1 MDLDVSKIV
10 SLNKASH
17 TIDDPIIILKKR
29 NFDVIGEIPFFSN
42 WKLSLRGM
50 EIDEIFFDV
59 YKELN
64 GIKCPV
70 WDKINDL
77 AIIEVRGYGHFE
89 ISVSLDEQSES
100 IKSVI
105 GQSLEVE
112 LGQAMLYD
120 LHINDDDATTM
131 EQTEYN
137 NEDFDEYG
145 NFIPTVFYNESD
157 PKHSLLH
164 RVLADKAPH
173 WSIGHVPLYIATTNT
188 IAGNTKPEPVSSFQR
203 TYTADGTSI
212 YDFLMGDVAEETN
225 VIFIFDTYKR
235 TINCYNS
242 EDYVWTDGTDT
253 ITIVGY
259 GEDTTILVD
268 RDNIANQLTISGD
281 VDSVKNCFKVSGGDD
296 VVTSYLRAANVTGTD
311 YIWCFSQA
319 QLDDM
324 PTELVEKLNSYNK
337 LVKASKEE
345 YVGENGIFTK
355 LCKAYDNYSY
365 YESEL
370 MPNVSLE
377 ETTASDEYA
386 KVIAGFNS
394 MQVGVYSYDNFNNN
408 LFIGITNN
416 VVAMAQ
422 ICVDA
427 RYEVEAVEGSTSYN
441 SATHKWTG
449 KLKVYRKSDETDSYT
464 SSTAITLPI
473 TENELEY
480 TRQKIQIKL
489 AECSVVD
496 FEFDTAHVAS
506 ETTRLTKY
514 FMDNYCRVQLKSIYD
529 GYESCVSILSDLMSK
544 NDSIVAK
551 ELSTKYV
558 TIRNIAQKCLS
569 NREAQVSAYLEE
581 IDDLTAQQEEFQ
593 TNLNF
598 EKYLGADLFK
608 VFCMYRR
615 DGEYS
620 NENYISD
627 GKSDSEILQIAQE
640 LLQVAEQEIKK
651 ACVLQLSIT
660 TDLNNLLAIPAFEPL
675 YDSFSLYNYIRVW
688 VDDKLYKL
696 RLFAIDYDS
705 SSPDKIQVT
714 FADNIKCVDGNIT
727 ELQNMYKSVTSIA
740 SSYSATM
747 RQAESGEKAKNE
759 VANLMNNGLNAALM
773 QVKNSKNN
781 EVTLGD
787 YGLLCREMT
796 DDGIYSDKQLRLIG
810 KGLYITDTNWQSLR
824 ACIGETT
831 DNNYG
836 VIADTLIGNLIAG
849 NKLIISN
856 DSGTVKITGNGI
868 NIEGGYLKLKKNG
881 CSVEIDPMQLK
892 DPNNQKIM
900 SIDANGDNI
909 FHINRNG
916 DGYFKGKIEAGSG
929 NIGGWD
935 INENSLIKTNE
946 KDNCLQLDAD
956 GLALITYNKAKDQ
969 KTVFT
974 NGKINFKIGD
984 TDYLSCYVTNWNSTT
999 YNGMNFYSNKDSKYL
1014 CLGYDGEPGSKT
1026 YAPSLVLNYGLNP
1039 NGYTEKIL
1047 MYDNTRFLGN
1057 IHMTGQLLFGNGSN
1071 GFYYSDTNDPY
1082 CIGRFGVG
1090 GTANN
1095 NYMLNV
1101 NGSAYVTDA
1110 LDISGT
1116 TCIGGTNYGYKVNV
1130 KGDIL
1135 CHSTDTYNAAHMIV
1149 QNSSHKGALAV
1160 NGKDFGLWDFT
1171 YSKWMIRVKEDGT
1184 VTVASTMSDKNLKKN
1199 IKDTSVNNALDQI
1212 LAINHKEFDFVQ
1224 GNRHKD
1230 IGYIAQELEEINPL
1244 MVNKPDSEDDVY
1256 TVDSFYMESLITKA
1270 IQEMSEK
1277 YDNEIAE
1284 LKNEI
1289 RELKEKLGN
1298 K

>member
-1 MDLDVSKIV
+1 MDLGVSKII
-10 SLNKASH
+10 SLNKVSH

-29 NFDVIGEIPFFSN
+29 NFDVIGEIPFFFN
-42 WKLSLRGM
+42 WRLSFKGM
-50 EIDEIFFDV
+50 DKDEIFFEV

-235 TINCYNS
+235 TINCYNA

-311 YIWCFSQA
+311 YIWCFSQP

-377 ETTASDEYA
+377 ETTASDEYT

-408 LFIGITNN
+408 LFVGITNN

-480 TRQKIQIKL
+480 TRQKIQRKL

-558 TIRNIAQKCLS
+558 TIRNIAQKCLKD
-569 NREAQVSAYLEE
+569 REAQVSAYREE

-593 TNLNF
+593 ANLNF

-810 KGLYITDTNWQSLR
+810 KGLYITDDNWQSLR

-856 DSGTVKITGNGI
+856 DSGTVKITGDGI
-868 NIEGGYLKLKKNG
+868 NIEGGYLKLEKND

-916 DGYFKGKIEAGSG
+916 DGYFKGKIEA
-929 NIGGWD
+929 
-935 INENSLIKTNE
+935 
-946 KDNCLQLDAD
+946 AD
-956 GLALITYNKAKDQ
+956 GTFSGELKAA
-969 KTVFT
+969 TGTFS
-974 NGKINFKIGD
+974 GS
-984 TDYLSCYVTNWNSTT
+984 LSSQ
-999 YNGMNFYSNKDSKYL
+999 SIQ
-1014 CLGYDGEPGSKT
+1014 
-1026 YAPSLVLNYGLNP
+1026 LNP
-1039 NGYTEKIL
+1039 NSQTNNKGLIRLTNLEETDTGDRYKVVDLCNDYASSSDLVGVTL
-1047 MYDNTRFLGN
+1047 SVRNTGETSYYATTGMGVYKKNGSIFNKLYGN
-1057 IHMTGQLLFGNGSN
+1057 TYLTGKLLFGNGSN
-1071 GFYYSDTNDPY
+1071 GFGYLSDTNDPY

-1090 GTANN
+1090 GVPNI
-1095 NYMLNV
+1095 NYTLNV
-1101 NGSAYVTDA
+1101 NGIARITDR
-1110 LDISGT
+1110 LDIGD
-1116 TCIGGTNYGYKVNV
+1116 TNYGSSLNV

-1160 NGKDFGLWDFT
+1160 NEKDFGLWDFT
-1171 YSKWMIRVKEDGT
+1171 YNKWMIRVKEDGT

-1212 LAINHKEFDFVQ
+1212 LAINHKEFDFIQ
-1224 GNRHKD
+1224 GNSHKD

-1284 LKNEI
+1284 LKKEI
-1289 RELKEKLGN
+1289 RELRN
-1298 K
+1298 KVENK

>member
-1 MDLDVSKIV
+1 MDLGVSKII

-42 WKLSLRGM
+42 WRLSFKGM
-50 EIDEIFFDV
+50 DKDEIFFEV

-311 YIWCFSQA
+311 YIWCFSPD
-319 QLDDM
+319 QLADM

-408 LFIGITNN
+408 LFVGITNN

-480 TRQKIQIKL
+480 TRQKIQRKL

-569 NREAQVSAYLEE
+569 NREAQVSAYREE

-593 TNLNF
+593 ANLNF

-688 VDDKLYKL
+688 VNDKLYKL

-810 KGLYITDTNWQSLR
+810 KGLYITDNNWQSLR

-856 DSGTVKITGNGI
+856 DSGTVKITGDGI
-868 NIEGGYLKLKKNG
+868 NIEGGYLKLEKNG

-916 DGYFKGKIEAGSG
+916 DGYFKGEIYAAKGTFSGKLEAATGTFGGSLSSQSIQLNPNSQTNNKGLIRLTNLKETDTGDSYKVVDLCNDYASSSDLMGVTLSIKNTGETSYYATTGMGVYKKNGSIFNKLYGNTYTTGSIYVNSKDCYFNSHVDNNTGAKGIYCSSNLIVDGDLKVTGKGVIKSLNDSSGIAHDLSLGWSGSDLQVKVDQTYFSLATANHNLWNHTINWTGSG
-929 NIGGWD
+929 NARTNSTSASSQYNLASVQWVADNYQKQSSDKRVKYDFSSLPNNIDTVFDSLSVNKYKYRDGIGQEGYHFGD
-935 INENSLIKTNE
+935 TAQHIESILNNNGLNDSDYAVVGKRPVDMDSNE
-946 KDNCLQLDAD
+946 KDYIQNDSFHYINTDNIIWLCV
-956 GLALITYNKAKDQ
+956 DQ
-969 KTVFT
+969 IQKL
-974 NGKINFKIGD
+974 KK
-984 TDYLSCYVTNWNSTT
+984 
-999 YNGMNFYSNKDSKYL
+999 
-1014 CLGYDGEPGSKT
+1014 
-1026 YAPSLVLNYGLNP
+1026 
-1039 NGYTEKIL
+1039 
-1047 MYDNTRFLGN
+1047 
-1057 IHMTGQLLFGNGSN
+1057 
-1071 GFYYSDTNDPY
+1071 
-1082 CIGRFGVG
+1082 
-1090 GTANN
+1090 
-1095 NYMLNV
+1095 
-1101 NGSAYVTDA
+1101 
-1110 LDISGT
+1110 
-1116 TCIGGTNYGYKVNV
+1116 
-1130 KGDIL
+1130 
-1135 CHSTDTYNAAHMIV
+1135 
-1149 QNSSHKGALAV
+1149 
-1160 NGKDFGLWDFT
+1160 
-1171 YSKWMIRVKEDGT
+1171 RVKE
-1184 VTVASTMSDKNLKKN
+1184 
-1199 IKDTSVNNALDQI
+1199 
-1212 LAINHKEFDFVQ
+1212 
-1224 GNRHKD
+1224 
-1230 IGYIAQELEEINPL
+1230 LEE
-1244 MVNKPDSEDDVY
+1244 MK
-1256 TVDSFYMESLITKA
+1256 
-1270 IQEMSEK
+1270 
-1277 YDNEIAE
+1277 EI
-1284 LKNEI
+1284 K
-1289 RELKEKLGN
+1289 G
-1298 K
+1298 

>member
-1 MDLDVSKIV
+1 MIDLGVSKII

-50 EIDEIFFDV
+50 EMDEIFFRV
-59 YKELN
+59 YKQLN

-408 LFIGITNN
+408 PFVGITKN

-464 SSTAITLPI
+464 SSIAITLPI

-480 TRQKIQIKL
+480 TRQKIQRKL

-569 NREAQVSAYLEE
+569 NREAQVSAYREE

-593 TNLNF
+593 ANLNF

-810 KGLYITDTNWQSLR
+810 KGLYITDNNWQSLR

-849 NKLIISN
+849 NKLIIGN
-856 DSGTVKITGNGI
+856 DSGTVKITGDGI
-868 NIEGGYLKLKKNG
+868 NIEGGYLKLEKNG

-892 DPNNQKIM
+892 DPNNQKII
-900 SIDANGDNI
+900 SVDVNDDNI

-916 DGYFKGKIEAGSG
+916 DGYFKGEIYAADGTFSG
-929 NIGGWD
+929 
-935 INENSLIKTNE
+935 T
-946 KDNCLQLDAD
+946 LDAAT
-956 GLALITYNKAKDQ
+956 GT
-969 KTVFT
+969 FS
-974 NGKINFKIGD
+974 GS
-984 TDYLSCYVTNWNSTT
+984 LSSQ
-999 YNGMNFYSNKDSKYL
+999 SIQ
-1014 CLGYDGEPGSKT
+1014 
-1026 YAPSLVLNYGLNP
+1026 LNP
-1039 NGYTEKIL
+1039 NSQTNNKGLIRLTNLEETDTGDSYKVVDLCNDYASSSDLMGVTLSIKNTGETGYYATTGMGVYKKNGSIFNKL
-1047 MYDNTRFLGN
+1047 YGNTYL
-1057 IHMTGQLLFGNGSN
+1057 TGKLLFGNGSN
-1071 GFYYSDTNDPY
+1071 GFACSSGNNPY

-1090 GTANN
+1090 GTANT

-1116 TCIGGTNYGYKVNV
+1116 TCIGDTNYGYKVNV

-1160 NGKDFGLWDFT
+1160 NEKDFGLWDFT

-1244 MVNKPDSEDDVY
+1244 MVNKPDSEDDLY

-1270 IQEMSEK
+1270 IQEMSKK
-1277 YDNEIAE
+1277 YDNEISE
-1284 LKNEI
+1284 LKK
-1289 RELKEKLGN
+1289 RVKELEEMKGIKE
-1298 K
+1298 